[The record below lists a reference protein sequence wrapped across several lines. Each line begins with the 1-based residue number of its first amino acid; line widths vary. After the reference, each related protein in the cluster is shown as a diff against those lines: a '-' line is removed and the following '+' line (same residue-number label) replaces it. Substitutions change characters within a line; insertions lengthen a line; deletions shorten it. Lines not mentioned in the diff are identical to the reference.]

1 MHKPST
7 VSSLG
12 GRPNRTR
19 CGFASPVFQSLVAS
33 QICPGWGTR
42 EGRGPLRLK
51 YFLHEE
57 TLPPLSYISY
67 LHLLLSLALPLVFL
81 WVGQRCSALA
91 FVLLCADL
99 NCMQSLQI
107 CQLDPKLE
115 DSAAQ
120 SAQFFPFFP

>member
-1 MHKPST
+1 MAH
-7 VSSLG
+7 G
-12 GRPNRTR
+12 

-57 TLPPLSYISY
+57 TLPPLSYTSY

-99 NCMQSLQI
+99 NCKHAKSTESTESTKHVTNWLDLQTAS
-107 CQLDPKLE
+107 KT
-115 DSAAQ
+115 
-120 SAQFFPFFP
+120 